1 MTTTGEIMNTH
12 TTNLRD
18 EYQPTE
24 KEVSP
29 ELAAFLE
36 DIRLLRASGL
46 LK

>member
-1 MTTTGEIMNTH
+1 MTSTEDITNTH
-12 TTNLRD
+12 ETNLRE

-46 LK
+46 LR